1 MLTKISA
8 LLSVI
13 GSLYETGEKIIT
25 KGKELLFGKEE
36 VSPERV
42 INHMS
47 SQEKIQYDTTFKMY
61 TKDEIVSECLTKV
74 RQELFMSLSLEEVY
88 FMVVVS
94 LSKIVRKLLE
104 ISPIKIGG
112 CVNVIVE
119 SKSEGEDT
127 EDKGSKYLIYDG
139 YEIWIWICKWN
150 V

>member
-25 KGKELLFGKEE
+25 KGKELLFGEKEE
-36 VSPERV
+36 VSPERL
-42 INHMS
+42 INYMS

-74 RQELFMSLSLEEVY
+74 KEELFMSLSLEEVY
-88 FMVVVS
+88 SLVVVS
-94 LSKIVRKLLE
+94 LSKIVRKLLT

-112 CVNVIVE
+112 NVNVIIE
-119 SKSEGEDT
+119 SESEGEDT
-127 EDKGSKYLIYDG
+127 EDKSSKYIIHDG
-139 YEIWIWICKWN
+139 YEI
-150 V
+150 

>member
-74 RQELFMSLSLEEVY
+74 RQELFMSLSLEKVY

-139 YEIWIWICKWN
+139 YEI
-150 V
+150 

>member
-25 KGKELLFGKEE
+25 KGKELLFGKKE
-36 VSPERV
+36 VSPERL

-61 TKDEIVSECLTKV
+61 SKDEIVSECLTKV
-74 RQELFMSLSLEEVY
+74 KEELFMSLSLEEVY
-88 FMVVVS
+88 SLVVVS
-94 LSKIVRKLLE
+94 LSKIVRKLLT

-112 CVNVIVE
+112 SVNVIIE
-119 SKSEGEDT
+119 SESEGEDT
-127 EDKGSKYLIYDG
+127 EDKGSKYIIYDG
-139 YEIWIWICKWN
+139 YEI
-150 V
+150 

>member
-42 INHMS
+42 INHIS
-47 SQEKIQYDTTFKMY
+47 TQEKIQYDTTFKMY

-88 FMVVVS
+88 SMIVVS

-112 CVNVIVE
+112 CVNVTIE

-127 EDKGSKYLIYDG
+127 EDKSSKYLIYDG
-139 YEIWIWICKWN
+139 YEI
-150 V
+150 

>member
-127 EDKGSKYLIYDG
+127 EDKSSKYLIYDG
-139 YEIWIWICKWN
+139 YEI
-150 V
+150 

>member
-25 KGKELLFGKEE
+25 KGKELLFDKEE

-112 CVNVIVE
+112 CVNVIIKSE
-119 SKSEGEDT
+119 SEGEDT
-127 EDKGSKYLIYDG
+127 EDKSSKYLIYDG
-139 YEIWIWICKWN
+139 YEI
-150 V
+150 

>member
-47 SQEKIQYDTTFKMY
+47 SQEKIQYDTTFKTY

-94 LSKIVRKLLE
+94 LSKIVRKLLT

-112 CVNVIVE
+112 CVNVIIE

-127 EDKGSKYLIYDG
+127 EDKSSKYLIYDG
-139 YEIWIWICKWN
+139 YEI
-150 V
+150 

>member
-25 KGKELLFGKEE
+25 KGKELLFGKKEE
-36 VSPERV
+36 VSPERL

-61 TKDEIVSECLTKV
+61 TKDEIVNECLAKV
-74 RQELFMSLSLEEVY
+74 KEELFMSLSLEEVY
-88 FMVVVS
+88 SLVVVS
-94 LSKIVRKLLE
+94 LSKIVRKLLT

-112 CVNVIVE
+112 SVNVIIE
-119 SKSEGEDT
+119 SESEGEDT
-127 EDKGSKYLIYDG
+127 EDKGSKYIIYDG
-139 YEIWIWICKWN
+139 YEI
-150 V
+150 

>member
-112 CVNVIVE
+112 CVNVIIE

-127 EDKGSKYLIYDG
+127 EDKSSKYLIYGG
-139 YEIWIWICKWN
+139 YEI
-150 V
+150 

>member
-112 CVNVIVE
+112 CVNVIIK

-127 EDKGSKYLIYDG
+127 EDKSSKYLIYDG
-139 YEIWIWICKWN
+139 YEI
-150 V
+150 

>member
-25 KGKELLFGKEE
+25 KGKELLFGKKEE
-36 VSPERV
+36 VSPERL
-42 INHMS
+42 INYMS

-74 RQELFMSLSLEEVY
+74 KEELFMSLSLEEVY
-88 FMVVVS
+88 SLVVVS
-94 LSKIVRKLLE
+94 LSKIVRKLLT

-112 CVNVIVE
+112 NVNVIIE

-127 EDKGSKYLIYDG
+127 ENKSSKYIIYDG
-139 YEIWIWICKWN
+139 YEI
-150 V
+150 

>member
-112 CVNVIVE
+112 CVNVIIE
-119 SKSEGEDT
+119 SKSEGEET
-127 EDKGSKYLIYDG
+127 EDKSSKYLIYDG
-139 YEIWIWICKWN
+139 YEI
-150 V
+150 